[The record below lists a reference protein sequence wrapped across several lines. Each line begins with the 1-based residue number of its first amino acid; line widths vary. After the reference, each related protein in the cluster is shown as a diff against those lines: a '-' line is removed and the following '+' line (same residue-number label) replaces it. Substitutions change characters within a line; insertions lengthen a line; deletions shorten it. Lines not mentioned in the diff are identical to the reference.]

1 MVVDN
6 YIEVN
11 LGKGVSDARK
21 TLTEEIVRWCIR
33 QLLPK
38 VRTLDITVDLL
49 DELDGGADGYQ
60 WSGEDNRQ
68 HFIEI
73 NENQYYD
80 DFVTAVMHEMVHVK
94 QYSKGELIDMS
105 RSGQTKWQNVPVNKQ
120 TNYWDQPWEIEAHG
134 KELGL
139 FIRWAEDSE
148 LSSQSWTQ
156 EELK

>member
-1 MVVDN
+1 MN

-11 LGKGVSDARK
+11 LGKGVSNTRK
-21 TLTEEIVRWCIR
+21 VLTKEIAEWCLG

-38 VRTLDITVDLL
+38 VRTLDITIDLL
-49 DELDGGADGYQ
+49 NELDGGADGYQ

-94 QYSKGELIDMS
+94 QDYRKDKRPIED
-105 RSGQTKWQNVPVNKQ
+105 REKEEYEQQ
-120 TNYWDQPWEIEAHG
+120 EI
-134 KELGL
+134 L
-139 FIRWAEDSE
+139 FERWKNDN
-148 LSSQSWTQ
+148 
-156 EELK
+156 

>member
-1 MVVDN
+1 MRGMVVDN

-11 LGKGVSDARK
+11 LGKGVSDVRK
-21 TLTEEIVRWCIR
+21 NLTEEIVRWCIR

-94 QYSKGELIDMS
+94 QDYRKDKRPIEE
-105 RSGQTKWQNVPVNKQ
+105 REKEAYEQQ
-120 TNYWDQPWEIEAHG
+120 EI
-134 KELGL
+134 L
-139 FIRWAEDSE
+139 FERWKNDN
-148 LSSQSWTQ
+148 
-156 EELK
+156 

>member
-1 MVVDN
+1 MRGMVVDN

-21 TLTEEIVRWCIR
+21 VLTEKIVRWCIS

-94 QYSKGELIDMS
+94 QDYRKDKRPIED
-105 RSGQTKWQNVPVNKQ
+105 REKEAYEQQ
-120 TNYWDQPWEIEAHG
+120 EI
-134 KELGL
+134 L
-139 FIRWAEDSE
+139 FERWKDDN
-148 LSSQSWTQ
+148 
-156 EELK
+156 

>member
-1 MVVDN
+1 MN

-21 TLTEEIVRWCIR
+21 TLTKEIAEWCLG

-38 VRTLDITVDLL
+38 VRTLDITIDLL
-49 DELDGGADGYQ
+49 NELDGGADGYQ

-80 DFVTAVMHEMVHVK
+80 DFVTAVMHEMVHAK
-94 QYSKGELIDMS
+94 QDYRKDKSPIE
-105 RSGQTKWQNVPVNKQ
+105 NKEKEAYEQ
-120 TNYWDQPWEIEAHG
+120 QEI
-134 KELGL
+134 L
-139 FIRWAEDSE
+139 FERWKNDN
-148 LSSQSWTQ
+148 
-156 EELK
+156 

>member
-11 LGKGVSDARK
+11 LGKGVSDVRK
-21 TLTEEIVRWCIR
+21 NLTEEIVRWCIR

-38 VRTLDITVDLL
+38 VRTLDITIDLL
-49 DELDGGADGYQ
+49 NELDGGVDGYQ

-94 QYSKGELIDMS
+94 QDYRKDKSPIEDREKEAYEQQEILYERWKNEIN
-105 RSGQTKWQNVPVNKQ
+105 RK
-120 TNYWDQPWEIEAHG
+120 TNY
-134 KELGL
+134 
-139 FIRWAEDSE
+139 
-148 LSSQSWTQ
+148 
-156 EELK
+156 

>member
-11 LGKGVSDARK
+11 LGKGVSNARK
-21 TLTEEIVRWCIR
+21 KLTEEIVRWCIS

-38 VRTLDITVDLL
+38 VRTLDITIDLL

-73 NENQYYD
+73 NESLYYD
-80 DFVTAVMHEMVHVK
+80 DFVTAIMHEMIHVK
-94 QYSKGELIDMS
+94 QVYRKDKRPIKDREKEAYE
-105 RSGQTKWQNVPVNKQ
+105 QQ
-120 TNYWDQPWEIEAHG
+120 EI
-134 KELGL
+134 L
-139 FIRWAEDSE
+139 FERWKNDN
-148 LSSQSWTQ
+148 
-156 EELK
+156 

>member
-1 MVVDN
+1 MN
-6 YIEVN
+6 YVEVN

-21 TLTEEIVRWCIR
+21 VLTKEIAEWCLG

-38 VRTLDITVDLL
+38 VRTLDITIDLL
-49 DELDGGADGYQ
+49 NELDGGADGYQ

-94 QYSKGELIDMS
+94 QDYRKDKRPIEE
-105 RSGQTKWQNVPVNKQ
+105 REKEAYEQQ
-120 TNYWDQPWEIEAHG
+120 EI
-134 KELGL
+134 L
-139 FIRWAEDSE
+139 FERWKNDN
-148 LSSQSWTQ
+148 
-156 EELK
+156 

>member
-1 MVVDN
+1 MK

-11 LGKGVSDARK
+11 LGKGVSNTRK
-21 TLTEEIVRWCIR
+21 VLTKEIAEWCLG

-38 VRTLDITVDLL
+38 VRTLDITIDLL
-49 DELDGGADGYQ
+49 NELDGGADGYQ

-94 QYSKGELIDMS
+94 QDYRKDKRPIKEREKEAYEQQEILFERWKNDIN
-105 RSGQTKWQNVPVNKQ
+105 RK
-120 TNYWDQPWEIEAHG
+120 TNY
-134 KELGL
+134 
-139 FIRWAEDSE
+139 
-148 LSSQSWTQ
+148 
-156 EELK
+156 

>member
-1 MVVDN
+1 MMN

-21 TLTEEIVRWCIR
+21 TLTKEIAEWCLG

-38 VRTLDITVDLL
+38 VRTLDITIDLL
-49 DELDGGADGYQ
+49 DELDDGIDGAQ

-80 DFVTAVMHEMVHVK
+80 DFITAVMHEMVHVK
-94 QYSKGELIDMS
+94 QDYRKDKRPIKE
-105 RSGQTKWQNVPVNKQ
+105 REQEAYEQQ
-120 TNYWDQPWEIEAHG
+120 EI
-134 KELGL
+134 L
-139 FIRWAEDSE
+139 FKRWKNDN
-148 LSSQSWTQ
+148 
-156 EELK
+156 

>member
-1 MVVDN
+1 MN

-11 LGKGVSDARK
+11 LGKGVSNARK
-21 TLTEEIVRWCIR
+21 TLTKEIAEWCLS

-38 VRTLDITVDLL
+38 VRTLDITIDLL
-49 DELDGGADGYQ
+49 NELDGGVDGYQ

-94 QYSKGELIDMS
+94 QDYRKDKRPIED
-105 RSGQTKWQNVPVNKQ
+105 REKEAYKQ
-120 TNYWDQPWEIEAHG
+120 QEI
-134 KELGL
+134 L
-139 FIRWAEDSE
+139 FERWKNDN
-148 LSSQSWTQ
+148 
-156 EELK
+156 

>member
-1 MVVDN
+1 MRGMVVDN

-21 TLTEEIVRWCIR
+21 VLTEKIVRWCIS

-38 VRTLDITVDLL
+38 VRTLDITIDLL
-49 DELDGGADGYQ
+49 NELDGGADGYQ

-94 QYSKGELIDMS
+94 QDYRKDKRPIEDREKEAYEQQEILYE
-105 RSGQTKWQNVPVNKQ
+105 RWQYDN
-120 TNYWDQPWEIEAHG
+120 
-134 KELGL
+134 
-139 FIRWAEDSE
+139 
-148 LSSQSWTQ
+148 
-156 EELK
+156 

>member
-1 MVVDN
+1 MRGMVVDN

-21 TLTEEIVRWCIR
+21 VLTEEIVRWCIR

-94 QYSKGELIDMS
+94 QDYRKDKRPIED
-105 RSGQTKWQNVPVNKQ
+105 REKEAYEQQ
-120 TNYWDQPWEIEAHG
+120 EI
-134 KELGL
+134 L
-139 FIRWAEDSE
+139 FERWKNDN
-148 LSSQSWTQ
+148 
-156 EELK
+156 

>member
-1 MVVDN
+1 MRGMVVDN

-21 TLTEEIVRWCIR
+21 VLTEKIVRWCIS

-94 QYSKGELIDMS
+94 QDYRKDKRPIED
-105 RSGQTKWQNVPVNKQ
+105 REKEAYEQQ
-120 TNYWDQPWEIEAHG
+120 EI
-134 KELGL
+134 L
-139 FIRWAEDSE
+139 FERWKNDN
-148 LSSQSWTQ
+148 
-156 EELK
+156 

>member
-1 MVVDN
+1 MRGMVVDN

-94 QYSKGELIDMS
+94 QDYRKDKRPIED
-105 RSGQTKWQNVPVNKQ
+105 REKEAYEQQ
-120 TNYWDQPWEIEAHG
+120 EI
-134 KELGL
+134 L
-139 FIRWAEDSE
+139 FERWKNDN
-148 LSSQSWTQ
+148 
-156 EELK
+156 